1 MLHPSYSDLMKVVNS
16 EVEQGEA
23 PVVNSRYSIVMA
35 TSKRA
40 RQIIGGDEPLVGGV
54 GKKPLSL
61 AVEGLNQG
69 KIKILAEDEVMEEQE
84 IYDRVEAP
92 SQDQV
97 QDLEDGQ
104 EEALDESENGQDEA
118 GAEDAGD
125 GQETEQEA

>member
-1 MLHPSYSDLMKVVNS
+1 M
-16 EVEQGEA
+16 
-23 PVVNSRYSIVMA
+23 
-35 TSKRA
+35 
-40 RQIIGGDEPLVGGV
+40 
-54 GKKPLSL
+54 
-61 AVEGLNQG
+61 NQG

-118 GAEDAGD
+118 EDAGD

>member
-1 MLHPSYSDLMKVVNS
+1 M
-16 EVEQGEA
+16 
-23 PVVNSRYSIVMA
+23 
-35 TSKRA
+35 
-40 RQIIGGDEPLVGGV
+40 

-61 AVEGLNQG
+61 AVEELNQG